1 MLRVGVVGVGMM
13 GQHHVRVYSELAR
26 EGRVELVG
34 IADANLERAKELA
47 RKFGTKAYSD
57 YRELAKE
64 GLDAVDIAVPTSLHR
79 EVALEFI
86 EAGTSV
92 LVEKP
97 IADTIE
103 NARAIIEAA
112 EREGGVTLMVGHI
125 ERFNPAV
132 LKLKELVSRGEL
144 GRLVTVSAKR
154 VGPMAARIRDVGIII
169 DLGGV
174 HDIDVISYLFGEPVK
189 TVYARAKNVVH
200 PAGGV
205 EDHALI
211 TLGFDDGSG
220 IVETNWLTPHK
231 TRTLTV
237 VGTGGIAYLDY
248 IEQSLKL
255 YNSEWIK
262 EAKIQKREPL
272 RNELEHFVECV
283 EKGKRPIVD
292 GKAGMHALKV
302 ALLAQESARTGKVL
316 EVEG

>member
-13 GQHHVRVYSELAR
+13 GQHHVRVYSELAK
-26 EGRVELVG
+26 EGKVELVG
-34 IADANLERAKELA
+34 IADANFERAKELA
-47 RKFGTKAYSD
+47 KKYGTTPYAD
-57 YRELAKE
+57 YRELVKE
-64 GLDAVDIAVPTSLHR
+64 KLDAVSIAVPTSLHR

-86 EAGTSV
+86 KAGTSV

-103 NARAIIEAA
+103 NGQTIIKAA
-112 EREGGVTLMVGHI
+112 EEAGVTLAVGHI

-132 LKLKELVSRGEL
+132 LRLKELIDRGEL
-144 GRLVTVSAKR
+144 GKIVTITAKR

-169 DLGGV
+169 DLGV
-174 HDIDVISYLFGEPVK
+174 HDIDVISYLFGERVK
-189 TVYARAKNVVH
+189 TVYSRAGNVLH
-200 PAGGV
+200 PAGV

-211 TLGFDDGSG
+211 TIGFEDGSG

-231 TRTLTV
+231 TRTLNV

-255 YNSEWIK
+255 YNHEWIK

-272 RNELEHFVECV
+272 RNELEHFIECV
-283 EKGKRPIVD
+283 ETGKRPIVD
-292 GKAGMHALKV
+292 GEAGLHALKV

-316 EVEG
+316 EVGE

>member
-1 MLRVGVVGVGMM
+1 MLRAGVVGVGMM

-26 EGRVELVG
+26 EGKVELVG
-34 IADANLERAKELA
+34 IADANFERAKELA
-47 RKFGTKAYSD
+47 KKFGTIPYAD
-57 YRELAKE
+57 YKELARE
-64 GLDAVDIAVPTSLHR
+64 GLDAVSIVVPTSLHKQ
-79 EVALEFI
+79 VALEFI

-97 IADTIE
+97 IADSIE
-103 NARAIIEAA
+103 NAKAIIEAA
-112 EREGGVTLMVGHI
+112 EKEGVTLMVGHI

-132 LKLKELVSRGEL
+132 LKLRELIERGEL
-144 GRLVTVSAKR
+144 GRIVTISAKR

-169 DLGGV
+169 DLGV
-174 HDIDVISYLFGEPVK
+174 HDIDVISYLFGGPIEE
-189 TVYARAKNVVH
+189 VYARAGNVVH
-200 PAGGV
+200 PAGV

-211 TLGFDDGSG
+211 TLGFKDGSG

-231 TRTLTV
+231 IRTLNV

-248 IEQSLKL
+248 IEQSLRL
-255 YNSEWIK
+255 YNDEWIK

-283 EKGKRPIVD
+283 ERKERPIVD
-292 GKAGMHALKV
+292 GEAGLHALKV

-316 EVEG
+316 EVE

>member
-13 GQHHVRVYSELAR
+13 GQHHVRVYSELAK
-26 EGRVELVG
+26 EGKVELVG
-34 IADANLERAKELA
+34 IADANFERAKELA
-47 RKFGTKAYSD
+47 RKYGTIPYAD

-86 EAGTSV
+86 NRGTGV

-103 NARAIIEAA
+103 NAKAIIKAA
-112 EREGGVTLMVGHI
+112 EEKGVTLMVGHI

-132 LKLKELVSRGEL
+132 LKLRELIEREEL
-144 GRLVTVSAKR
+144 GKVVTISAKR

-169 DLGGV
+169 DLGV
-174 HDIDVISYLFGEPVK
+174 HDIDVISYLFGERVR
-189 TVYARAKNVVH
+189 TVYARAGNVLH
-200 PAGGV
+200 PAGV

-211 TLGFDDGSG
+211 TLGFEDGTG

-231 TRTLTV
+231 TRTLNV

-255 YNSEWIK
+255 YNNEWIK
-262 EAKIQKREPL
+262 EAKIERKEPL
-272 RNELEHFVECV
+272 RNEIEHFIECV
-283 EKGKRPIVD
+283 EKGKKPIVD
-292 GKAGMHALKV
+292 GEAGLHALKV
-302 ALLAQESARTGKVL
+302 ALLAQESAKTGKVL
-316 EVEG
+316 EVSE